1 MKDVKEFGLTKI
13 ACYLGSGGMAIVSVL
28 SPLLFA
34 TFREMY
40 HISYTLLGLLIVANF
55 MAQLSVDLLFT
66 FFSRRFNIHKTIRT
80 MPVIT
85 FLGLLI
91 YAILPWVFPRY
102 VYLWLILGTVVFSV
116 SAGLGEVLISPVIA
130 AIPSD
135 NPDREMSKLHSAY
148 AWGCVVVVVLSTLFL
163 KLVGTHN
170 WQFLALFLS
179 ILPLVN
185 SFMFARANLPTMNIG
200 QPTEKGGVS
209 FKNKGIIMCLICI
222 FLGGAT
228 EVTMSEWVSNFIE
241 SGIGFPKI
249 VGDILGVA
257 MFSVML
263 GIGRTTYAKIG
274 KNISS
279 VMFWGMAGASVCYIV
294 AGLSMRPI
302 IGLVACAVT
311 GLCVSMLWPG
321 TLIYVEEKFP
331 NPGVAIYA
339 LMAAGG
345 DLGASVAP
353 QLVGVLSDKI
363 AVMGFAEELAQ
374 KLSIT
379 AEQVGIRAG
388 MLAASVFPLLGVV
401 VILVMKSVLKNKN
414 K

>member
-1 MKDVKEFGLTKI
+1 MKDVKEFGMTKT

-91 YAILPWVFPRY
+91 YAILPWFFPRY

-163 KLVGTHN
+163 ELVGTHRHN
-170 WQFLALFLS
+170 RVHSLFL
-179 ILPLVN
+179 
-185 SFMFARANLPTMNIG
+185 
-200 QPTEKGGVS
+200 
-209 FKNKGIIMCLICI
+209 
-222 FLGGAT
+222 
-228 EVTMSEWVSNFIE
+228 
-241 SGIGFPKI
+241 
-249 VGDILGVA
+249 
-257 MFSVML
+257 
-263 GIGRTTYAKIG
+263 
-274 KNISS
+274 
-279 VMFWGMAGASVCYIV
+279 
-294 AGLSMRPI
+294 
-302 IGLVACAVT
+302 
-311 GLCVSMLWPG
+311 
-321 TLIYVEEKFP
+321 
-331 NPGVAIYA
+331 
-339 LMAAGG
+339 
-345 DLGASVAP
+345 LGASDFRINH
-353 QLVGVLSDKI
+353 LLTEESFNFLLDK
-363 AVMGFAEELAQ
+363 V
-374 KLSIT
+374 
-379 AEQVGIRAG
+379 
-388 MLAASVFPLLGVV
+388 
-401 VILVMKSVLKNKN
+401 
-414 K
+414 